1 MVALLA
7 GKDDGH
13 EDGKDE
19 GQLGVVSIFDSAS
32 TTMVPLFGAYIV
44 NLHHYFLKLT
54 RMEIYLI

>member
-32 TTMVPLFGAYIV
+32 TTMVPLFGAWA
-44 NLHHYFLKLT
+44 
-54 RMEIYLI
+54 